1 MLVDD
6 IQKVNEFVLGLLLK
20 QYSIFHANLIS
31 RAIIQNDNMP
41 TDVFEQGIIEIQ
53 EAEASDN
60 YEFVPKG
67 WEGV

>member
-6 IQKVNEFVLGLLLK
+6 IRKVNESVHGLLLK

-31 RAIIQNDNMP
+31 RAIQDNSMP
-41 TDVFEQGIIEIQ
+41 TDVFRKGLNEVENANIAGNNDVI
-53 EAEASDN
+53 
-60 YEFVPKG
+60 PKG

>member
-6 IQKVNEFVLGLLLK
+6 IRKVNESVHGLLLK

-31 RAIIQNDNMP
+31 RAIQDDNILI
-41 TDVFEQGIIEIQ
+41 DVFEQGIVDIQ
-53 EAEASDN
+53 KAEDSN
-60 YEFVPKG
+60 NHEFVPKG

>member
-6 IQKVNEFVLGLLLK
+6 IQKVNESVHGLLLK

-31 RAIIQNDNMP
+31 RAIRDDNMP